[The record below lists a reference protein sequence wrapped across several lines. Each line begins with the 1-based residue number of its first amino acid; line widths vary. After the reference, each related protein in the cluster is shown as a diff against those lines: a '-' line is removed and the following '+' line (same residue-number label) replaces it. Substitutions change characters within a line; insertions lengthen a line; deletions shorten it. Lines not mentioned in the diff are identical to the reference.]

1 MVFANRRK
9 WICQDHLFTQPPL
22 KQSPYFQFKN
32 TVCFLPPKSRLDF
45 ICKQEKLKHLLECR
59 IVVNYIT
66 KKNLFY
72 SLSCI
77 MANKRRQFF
86 AIKLRNCLVFYSFI
100 PGAAYTLNLFH
111 LCIAK
116 LLHKHD
122 VNVIIETRLKIF

>member
-1 MVFANRRK
+1 
-9 WICQDHLFTQPPL
+9 
-22 KQSPYFQFKN
+22 
-32 TVCFLPPKSRLDF
+32 
-45 ICKQEKLKHLLECR
+45 
-59 IVVNYIT
+59 
-66 KKNLFY
+66 
-72 SLSCI
+72 

-86 AIKLRNCLVFYSFI
+86 AIKLRNCRNCLVFYSFI